1 MKNILLLLAFIS
13 PSLLAGDIGFGKID
27 AIKQYD
33 FNDTKLVKIY
43 LNPSSIYKKNQ
54 CLENERQMGTITLS
68 MHDAAQINRM
78 VSLATAAYMAD
89 KKVRLYSGSNS
100 CEIDFISL
108 QEVYF

>member
-1 MKNILLLLAFIS
+1 MKNILLLLVFIS
-13 PSLLAGDIGFGKID
+13 PSLLAGDIGFGQID

-33 FNDTKLVKIY
+33 FNDTKLIKIY
-43 LNPSSIYKKNQ
+43 LNSNSQYKKTE

-68 MHDAAQINRM
+68 KHDVAQMNRM
-78 VSLATAAYMAD
+78 LSLATAAYMAD
-89 KKVRLYSGSNS
+89 KKVRLYSESNS